1 MLALESLGKSPLSI
15 GNIPPTPVI
24 VDQYY
29 NMSTG
34 DGDNGETDITADWN
48 ADLQMVESPA
58 LNDFQVVL
66 ATPEEGRTTIDG
78 ERKKRKLK
86 VKND

>member
-29 NMSTG
+29 NTSTG
-34 DGDNGETDITADWN
+34 EGDNGEADITKAAWN
-48 ADLQMVESPA
+48 EDLEMVESPA
-58 LNDFQVVL
+58 LTEFQVVL
-66 ATPEEGRTTIDG
+66 ATPEEGRTTLNV
-78 ERKKRKLK
+78 ESRKRKQK
-86 VKND
+86 VK